1 MLATIISAVLLILA
15 GCGGGGGGGG
25 GGSVTPSLPA
35 NAVTITDA
43 NAMTIADAAVGTIA
57 AVDSVRDALS
67 VEADTLPSMQQ
78 AIHLVTDKI
87 FSRARRTYTVATGLT
102 GSEPCYYGGSI
113 SYSYSETATSESGTA
128 TFNNCDEGIVING
141 SISYSSTWNN
151 STYAYTDTLNGSL
164 TFTYGSDSFTLT
176 MNLSETGNSY
186 TGDYNETVTYSVS
199 GIPGGGFLVTTR
211 QTIVGN
217 YYAMDIYSGE
227 IIVQG
232 ANNTRL
238 RITVTATNT
247 ADVYLDN
254 GNGIFVLV
262 GTINLTYY

>member
-1 MLATIISAVLLILA
+1 MLATTIGAILLLLTS
-15 GCGGGGGGGG
+15 CGGGGGGG
-25 GGSVTPSLPA
+25 GGSVTPTLPA
-35 NAVTITDA
+35 DAVTITDA
-43 NAMTIADAAVGTIA
+43 NAMSIANAAVGTIA
-57 AVDSVRDALS
+57 AVDAVRDALG
-67 VEADTLPSMQQ
+67 VEAGTLPSMQQ
-78 AIHLVTDKI
+78 AIHLVTDKV

-102 GSEPCYYGGSI
+102 GSQPCTYAGSI

-128 TFNNCDEGIVING
+128 TFSNCDEGIVING

-151 STYAYTDTLNGSL
+151 STYAYTDTLKGSL
-164 TFTYGSDSFTLT
+164 TFISGSISFTLT
-176 MNLSETGNSY
+176 MNVSETGNYS

-199 GIPGGGFLVTTR
+199 GIPGGGFLVTTS
-211 QTIVGN
+211 QTITGN
-217 YYAMDIYSGE
+217 YYAMEVYSGAV
-227 IIVQG
+227 IVQG

-238 RITVTATNT
+238 RISVTGTNT